1 MRGFLTVT
9 VLLTLSFSGYASAA
23 DCELGDRYL
32 VLAQERVKNYAT
44 DEAEAF
50 LQKAVESC
58 PSYAAY
64 EQLGE
69 LAAQSSD
76 FEHRARAAEAFVNA
90 HELATTDAARARTL
104 YQYASL
110 LDASGDP
117 QNAYPMIKAA
127 KTLDGGNASIL
138 ALEKR
143 LDEQIGKPTTEQL
156 RAGLKGSLYRPLRLA
171 STNAALGATRVAALA
186 MPAPA
191 AGTLR
196 GSNNVPIH
204 FVTGATTVDD
214 ATRPNIRV
222 LASALAAPEFA
233 NSGFVLVGHADER
246 GDDGENMALS
256 WRRATAVRGML
267 ESLQPSLKGRLDIS
281 GRGETEPLDAGHDE
295 QAYRANRRI
304 QVLPK

>member
-1 MRGFLTVT
+1 MRVFLAVT
-9 VLLTLSFSGYASAA
+9 VLLTLSGYAAAA
-23 DCELGDRYL
+23 DCELGNRYL

-76 FEHRARAAEAFVNA
+76 FEHRARAAEAFVSA
-90 HELATTDAARARTL
+90 HELATTDAARAQTL

-127 KTLDGGNASIL
+127 KTLDSGNASIL
-138 ALEKR
+138 ALEKK
-143 LDEQIGKPTTEQL
+143 LDEQVSKPTTEQL

-171 STNAALGATRVAALA
+171 SLAGSSGAGRTMAATVRAGA
-186 MPAPA
+186 P
-191 AGTLR
+191 R
-196 GSNNVPIH
+196 GSNNIPIH
-204 FVTGATTVDD
+204 FVTGTTTVDD
-214 ATRPNIRV
+214 ETRPNIRT
-222 LASALAAPEFA
+222 LANALTDPEFA
-233 NSGFVLVGHADER
+233 GSSFVLIGHADER
-246 GDDGENMALS
+246 GSEEENMALS

-267 ESLQPSLKGRLDIS
+267 QSVQPSLKGRLDIS
-281 GRGETEPLDAGHDE
+281 GRGETEPLDTGHDDG
-295 QAYRANRRI
+295 AYRANRRI